1 MTERNARLISG
12 VLFAVLMFV
21 AGVLLQGS
29 LGFGDPGAELAEAF
43 VDDGDGIL
51 AAAQLGML
59 GMAALMW
66 FVSLLRRLV
75 PDAAGRAMTAGAVWG
90 AAAFAAGMAIYASG
104 ALRADEDGS
113 IPAATAAAT
122 GDIAGVTTGGAAMV
136 GFGVMILAFGLA
148 TSRGRAPVPSWFGVI
163 SAVLGVLLFVL
174 PINWLGMIAVPVWA
188 LVAVAVT
195 SFLAP
200 KTSTA

>member
-21 AGVLLQGS
+21 AGALLQGS
-29 LGFGDPGAELAEAF
+29 LAFGDPGAELAEAF
-43 VDDGDGIL
+43 LDDGDGIL
-51 AAAQLGML
+51 AAAQLGVL

-66 FVSLLRRLV
+66 FVSMLRRLV

-90 AAAFAAGMAIYASG
+90 AAAFAMGMAIYASG
-104 ALRADEDGS
+104 ALRADEDGG

-122 GDIAGVTTGGAAMV
+122 GDMAGVVAGGAAMV

-148 TSRGRAPVPSWFGVI
+148 ASRGQTPTPSWFGIVSVI
-163 SAVLGVLLFVL
+163 LGVLLFVL
-174 PINWLGMIAVPVWA
+174 PINWMGLIAVPVWA
-188 LVAVAVT
+188 LVAAVVT
-195 SFLAP
+195 SLLL
-200 KTSTA
+200 K